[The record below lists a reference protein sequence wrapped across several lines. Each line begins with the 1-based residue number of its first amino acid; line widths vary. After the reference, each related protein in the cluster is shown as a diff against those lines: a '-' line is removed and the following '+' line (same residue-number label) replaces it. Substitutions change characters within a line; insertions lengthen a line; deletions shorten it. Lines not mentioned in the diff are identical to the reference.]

1 MDQETFKD
9 ELTRMK
15 KEVMK
20 AFKEQCKSPKR
31 LVDGV
36 RSSFMEMLEKEIDTQ
51 MDGWVK
57 KHNDLIDQNGLKIVY
72 DGKKKVSEKVNILL
86 VENNNCS
93 DRVLV

>member
-15 KEVMK
+15 KEVRK

-51 MDGWVK
+51 MDGWV
-57 KHNDLIDQNGLKIVY
+57 
-72 DGKKKVSEKVNILL
+72 
-86 VENNNCS
+86 
-93 DRVLV
+93 

>member
-1 MDQETFKD
+1 MKTFKG
-9 ELTRMK
+9 
-15 KEVMK
+15 
-20 AFKEQCKSPKR
+20 QCKSPNR

-36 RSSFMEMLEKEIDTQ
+36 RSSFTEMLEKEIDTQ

-86 VENNNCS
+86 VENNKSS